1 MLKQKIADDLK
12 EAMRAGD
19 ELRRSVLRML
29 ISSIQNKEIELQKK
43 DTGLADEEVLQVIRS
58 EVKKRKDAAAEFKAA
73 AREEM
78 ATRELEEGK
87 LLEQYLPP
95 EISDE
100 ELLRIVEKGVEETGA
115 TSVAEFGTIMKAV
128 MPSLKGRASGDR
140 ISAAVREVLGRK
152 AQ

>member
-100 ELLRIVEKGVEETGA
+100 ELLRIVETGA